1 MFDERSRARGGGAR
15 NLVAP
20 ARLWHHRG
28 VKIYLVG
35 GAVRDKLLGIPARER
50 DWLVVDASPADMER
64 LGYRA
69 VGSNFPVFI
78 HPHSGEEYALAR
90 TERKQGLGHKGF
102 VFQTG
107 PGVSVEED
115 LARRDLTI
123 NAIAEEST
131 TGELIDPLGG
141 CRDLAARVLRHASP
155 AFVEDPLRVLRV
167 ARFAARFNH
176 LGFRL
181 ADETRD
187 LMRAISASGELAE
200 LTPERVW
207 RETQIAL
214 AETSPR
220 TYIETLRDCGAL
232 VVLFPDIE
240 RLFGVPQRADYHPE
254 IDTGI
259 HLLMALDQAVR
270 LSGQPE
276 VRFAVLMHDLGKG
289 ITPAHILPRHI
300 GHEEAGVPLVNA
312 FCDRFR
318 VPNAYRRLAIA
329 VTRYHLIC
337 HKIKELKP
345 VTALNMLKGLDSFR
359 DPNLFEAFLAACE
372 ADARGRKGLEEQSYD
387 AALWLRGLFAAVRHL
402 SIDHLVARGLQG
414 AAMGAAIDRQRLTAI
429 ANYQASH
436 G

>member
-1 MFDERSRARGGGAR
+1 M
-15 NLVAP
+15 
-20 ARLWHHRG
+20 
-28 VKIYLVG
+28 KIYLVG
-35 GAVRDKLLGIPARER
+35 GAVRDKLLGIPVRER
-50 DWLVVDASPADMER
+50 DWLVVDAHPADMER

-69 VGSNFPVFI
+69 VGSDFPVFV
-78 HPHSGEEYALAR
+78 HPDSGEEYALAR
-90 TERKQGLGHKGF
+90 TERKHGLGHKGF

-123 NAIAEEST
+123 NAMAEDTT
-131 TGELIDPLGG
+131 TGELIDPHGG
-141 CRDLAARVLRHASP
+141 CRDLAARVLRHVSP

-167 ARFAARFNH
+167 ARFAARFNY

-181 ADETRD
+181 ADETRE
-187 LMRAISASGELAE
+187 LMRAISASGELAA

-214 AETSPR
+214 AESSPR
-220 TYIETLRDCGAL
+220 TYIETLRDSGAL

-254 IDTGI
+254 VDTGI

-270 LSGQPE
+270 LSDQPE

-329 VTRYHLIC
+329 VTRYHLLC
-337 HKIKELKP
+337 HKFNELRPETTLK
-345 VTALNMLKGLDSFR
+345 MLKGVDSFR
-359 DPNLFEAFLAACE
+359 NPDLFGAFLDACE
-372 ADARGRKGLEEQSYD
+372 ADARGRRGLEEQPYR
-387 AALWLRGLFAAVRHL
+387 AAPWLRRLFAAIQNL
-402 SIDHLVARGLQG
+402 PIDQLVARGLQG
-414 AAMGAAIDRQRLTAI
+414 AAMGAAVDQQRLTAI
-429 ANYQASH
+429 ANYRASMDERGDDQRSRDQSAH
-436 G
+436 EIR